1 MPLNLVQHRGPAS
14 VWDDHHD
21 WDPERWVGAA
31 LAGVCL
37 VSGFRRRTRTG
48 WLLVLGG
55 ATLAWWAAA
64 GIDER
69 ANRRARLRL
78 AWPLRRTSA
87 DPVDEALEESFPAS
101 DAPSWSGTM
110 GHRADDI
117 DDSTTRDA
125 SEGGS
130 HRTH

>member
-1 MPLNLVQHRGPAS
+1 MPLNLVQHRGAAS
-14 VWDDHHD
+14 VWDDRHD

-37 VSGFRRRTRTG
+37 VSGFRRRTTTG
-48 WLLVLGG
+48 WLLALGG

-101 DAPSWSGTM
+101 DAPSSWSGTR
-110 GHRADDI
+110 GQRAEDI
-117 DDSTTRDA
+117 DSTGDT
-125 SEGGS
+125 SEGRS
-130 HRTH
+130 RRPH